1 MKHPVDID
9 NWNRRENYL
18 FFRDFANPYYS
29 VTSQVDVTEAYI
41 RAKALGIKF
50 SHYAMYAS
58 LRAVNSIEALRYRQV
73 DGKVWLYDRIRLNT
87 AVAREDHSFASVI
100 IPYKD
105 TLEEFVAEARGI
117 IAAAMRGEGDAY
129 GADSEKDTFVISV
142 NPWYS
147 FTGLQ
152 FQFPQNAGEN
162 IPLSVFGK
170 ITVDMQGRRTMP
182 VAVSFHH
189 GFVDGYQVGRYWEAF
204 QHNLDTLSM

>member
-73 DGKVWLYDRIRLNT
+73 DGKVWLYDRLSFPIRIRWRSLSLKREGSLRPRCG
-87 AVAREDHSFASVI
+87 AREMRTEP
-100 IPYKD
+100 IP
-105 TLEEFVAEARGI
+105 
-117 IAAAMRGEGDAY
+117 
-129 GADSEKDTFVISV
+129 
-142 NPWYS
+142 
-147 FTGLQ
+147 
-152 FQFPQNAGEN
+152 
-162 IPLSVFGK
+162 
-170 ITVDMQGRRTMP
+170 RRT
-182 VAVSFHH
+182 
-189 GFVDGYQVGRYWEAF
+189 R
-204 QHNLDTLSM
+204 LL

>member
-41 RAKALGIKF
+41 RSKALGIKF

-105 TLEEFVAEARGI
+105 TLEKFVAEARGI
-117 IAAAMRGEGDAY
+117 IAAALRGEGDAY

-170 ITVDMQGRRTMP
+170 IMVDMRGRRTMP
-182 VAVSFHH
+182 VAMSFHH
-189 GFVDGYQVGRYWEAF
+189 GFVDGYQVGCYWEAF
-204 QHNLDTLSM
+204 QHNLDTLSK

>member
-73 DGKVWLYDRIRLNT
+73 DGKVWLYDRIRLT
-87 AVAREDHSFASVI
+87 PLHRLSFPIMIRWRSSSLKREGSLQPRCGAREMRTEP
-100 IPYKD
+100 IP
-105 TLEEFVAEARGI
+105 
-117 IAAAMRGEGDAY
+117 
-129 GADSEKDTFVISV
+129 
-142 NPWYS
+142 
-147 FTGLQ
+147 
-152 FQFPQNAGEN
+152 
-162 IPLSVFGK
+162 
-170 ITVDMQGRRTMP
+170 RRT
-182 VAVSFHH
+182 
-189 GFVDGYQVGRYWEAF
+189 R
-204 QHNLDTLSM
+204 LL

>member
-41 RAKALGIKF
+41 RSKALGIKF

-105 TLEEFVAEARGI
+105 TLEEFVAEAQGI

-129 GADSEKDTFVISV
+129 GAGIRKD
-142 NPWYS
+142 Y
-147 FTGLQ
+147 
-152 FQFPQNAGEN
+152 
-162 IPLSVFGK
+162 
-170 ITVDMQGRRTMP
+170 
-182 VAVSFHH
+182 
-189 GFVDGYQVGRYWEAF
+189 GRYAGTPYDAGGHEFPSWICRW
-204 QHNLDTLSM
+204 LSGGVLLGGVPT

>member
-73 DGKVWLYDRIRLNT
+73 DGRSGYMIGSGSIRRLRVRITPLHRLSFPIRIRWRSLSLKREGSLRPRCG
-87 AVAREDHSFASVI
+87 AREMRTEP
-100 IPYKD
+100 IP
-105 TLEEFVAEARGI
+105 
-117 IAAAMRGEGDAY
+117 
-129 GADSEKDTFVISV
+129 
-142 NPWYS
+142 
-147 FTGLQ
+147 
-152 FQFPQNAGEN
+152 
-162 IPLSVFGK
+162 
-170 ITVDMQGRRTMP
+170 RRT
-182 VAVSFHH
+182 
-189 GFVDGYQVGRYWEAF
+189 R
-204 QHNLDTLSM
+204 LL

>member
-58 LRAVNSIEALRYRQV
+58 IRAVNSIEALRYRQV

-100 IPYKD
+100 IPYND
-105 TLEEFVAEARGI
+105 TLEEFVAEARGV
-117 IAAAMRGEGDAY
+117 IAAAMRGEGAAAAY
-129 GADSEKDTFVISV
+129 SSV
-142 NPWYS
+142 RMGRSAAGRTPERSNIARAKSYHETAPWS
-147 FTGLQ
+147 
-152 FQFPQNAGEN
+152 A
-162 IPLSVFGK
+162 
-170 ITVDMQGRRTMP
+170 
-182 VAVSFHH
+182 
-189 GFVDGYQVGRYWEAF
+189 
-204 QHNLDTLSM
+204 

>member
-58 LRAVNSIEALRYRQV
+58 IRAVNSIEALRYRQV

-87 AVAREDHSFASVI
+87 AVAREDHSFA
-100 IPYKD
+100 
-105 TLEEFVAEARGI
+105 
-117 IAAAMRGEGDAY
+117 
-129 GADSEKDTFVISV
+129 KDTFVISV

-170 ITVDMQGRRTMP
+170 IMVDMQGRRTMP

>member
-73 DGKVWLYDRIRLNT
+73 DGKVWLYDRITPLHRLSFPIRIRWRSLSLKREGSLRPRCG
-87 AVAREDHSFASVI
+87 AREMRTEP
-100 IPYKD
+100 IP
-105 TLEEFVAEARGI
+105 
-117 IAAAMRGEGDAY
+117 
-129 GADSEKDTFVISV
+129 
-142 NPWYS
+142 
-147 FTGLQ
+147 
-152 FQFPQNAGEN
+152 
-162 IPLSVFGK
+162 
-170 ITVDMQGRRTMP
+170 RRT
-182 VAVSFHH
+182 
-189 GFVDGYQVGRYWEAF
+189 R
-204 QHNLDTLSM
+204 LL

>member
-87 AVAREDHSFASVI
+87 AVAREDHSLHRLSFPIRIRWRSLSLKREGSLRPRCGAREMRTEP
-100 IPYKD
+100 IP
-105 TLEEFVAEARGI
+105 
-117 IAAAMRGEGDAY
+117 
-129 GADSEKDTFVISV
+129 
-142 NPWYS
+142 
-147 FTGLQ
+147 
-152 FQFPQNAGEN
+152 
-162 IPLSVFGK
+162 
-170 ITVDMQGRRTMP
+170 RRT
-182 VAVSFHH
+182 
-189 GFVDGYQVGRYWEAF
+189 R
-204 QHNLDTLSM
+204 LL

>member
-1 MKHPVDID
+1 MERSGYMIGSGSI
-9 NWNRRENYL
+9 RRL
-18 FFRDFANPYYS
+18 RVRITPLHRLSFPIM
-29 VTSQVDVTEAYI
+29 I
-41 RAKALGIKF
+41 RWR
-50 SHYAMYAS
+50 SSS
-58 LRAVNSIEALRYRQV
+58 L
-73 DGKVWLYDRIRLNT
+73 K
-87 AVAREDHSFASVI
+87 REDHCSRDAG
-100 IPYKD
+100 
-105 TLEEFVAEARGI
+105 R
-117 IAAAMRGEGDAY
+117 GDAY

-170 ITVDMQGRRTMP
+170 IMVDMQGRRTMP

>member
-105 TLEEFVAEARGI
+105 TLEKFVAEARGI
-117 IAAAMRGEGDAY
+117 IAAALRGEGDAY
-129 GADSEKDTFVISV
+129 GADSEKDTFCLLYTSD
-142 NPWYS
+142 
-147 FTGLQ
+147 
-152 FQFPQNAGEN
+152 AADE
-162 IPLSVFGK
+162 
-170 ITVDMQGRRTMP
+170 
-182 VAVSFHH
+182 
-189 GFVDGYQVGRYWEAF
+189 
-204 QHNLDTLSM
+204 

>member
-73 DGKVWLYDRIRLNT
+73 DGKVWLYVRITPLHRLS
-87 AVAREDHSFASVI
+87 VPIMIRWRSSSLKREGSLQPRCGAREMRTEP
-100 IPYKD
+100 IP
-105 TLEEFVAEARGI
+105 
-117 IAAAMRGEGDAY
+117 
-129 GADSEKDTFVISV
+129 
-142 NPWYS
+142 
-147 FTGLQ
+147 
-152 FQFPQNAGEN
+152 
-162 IPLSVFGK
+162 
-170 ITVDMQGRRTMP
+170 RRT
-182 VAVSFHH
+182 
-189 GFVDGYQVGRYWEAF
+189 R
-204 QHNLDTLSM
+204 LL

>member
-18 FFRDFANPYYS
+18 FLRDFANPYYS

-58 LRAVNSIEALRYRQV
+58 LRAVNSIEALRYRQG
-73 DGKVWLYDRIRLNT
+73 DGKGWLYDRIRLNT

-100 IPYKD
+100 IPYND

-142 NPWYS
+142 NPWDS

-152 FQFPQNAGEN
+152 FQFPLVGIRKDN
-162 IPLSVFGK
+162 
-170 ITVDMQGRRTMP
+170 
-182 VAVSFHH
+182 
-189 GFVDGYQVGRYWEAF
+189 GRYAGTPYDACGCKFPSWVCRW
-204 QHNLDTLSM
+204 LSGGALLGVVPT

>member
-1 MKHPVDID
+1 M
-9 NWNRRENYL
+9 ESSGEL
-18 FFRDFANPYYS
+18 SFFRDFANPYYS

-105 TLEEFVAEARGI
+105 TLEKFVAEARGI
-117 IAAAMRGEGDAY
+117 IAPRCGAREMRTE
-129 GADSEKDTFVISV
+129 
-142 NPWYS
+142 P
-147 FTGLQ
+147 
-152 FQFPQNAGEN
+152 
-162 IPLSVFGK
+162 IP
-170 ITVDMQGRRTMP
+170 RRT
-182 VAVSFHH
+182 
-189 GFVDGYQVGRYWEAF
+189 R
-204 QHNLDTLSM
+204 LL

>member
-41 RAKALGIKF
+41 RSKALGIKF

-87 AVAREDHSFASVI
+87 AVARRITPLHRLSFPIRIRWRSSLPKRRGSLRPRCGARETHTEP
-100 IPYKD
+100 IP
-105 TLEEFVAEARGI
+105 
-117 IAAAMRGEGDAY
+117 
-129 GADSEKDTFVISV
+129 
-142 NPWYS
+142 
-147 FTGLQ
+147 
-152 FQFPQNAGEN
+152 
-162 IPLSVFGK
+162 
-170 ITVDMQGRRTMP
+170 RRI
-182 VAVSFHH
+182 
-189 GFVDGYQVGRYWEAF
+189 R
-204 QHNLDTLSM
+204 LL

>member
-1 MKHPVDID
+1 MEPEKINHP
-9 NWNRRENYL
+9 YL
-18 FFRDFANPYYS
+18 TAIKR
-29 VTSQVDVTEAYI
+29 TS
-41 RAKALGIKF
+41 L
-50 SHYAMYAS
+50 
-58 LRAVNSIEALRYRQV
+58 SIPTRYLLQHNLLK
-73 DGKVWLYDRIRLNT
+73 GRILRLNT

-105 TLEEFVAEARGI
+105 TLEKFVAEARGI
-117 IAAAMRGEGDAY
+117 IAAALRGEGDAY

-170 ITVDMQGRRTMP
+170 IMVDMQGRRTMP

>member
-73 DGKVWLYDRIRLNT
+73 GKVCYMIGSGSIRRLRVRITPLHRLSFPIMIRWRSSSLKREGSLQPRCG
-87 AVAREDHSFASVI
+87 AREMRTEP
-100 IPYKD
+100 IP
-105 TLEEFVAEARGI
+105 
-117 IAAAMRGEGDAY
+117 
-129 GADSEKDTFVISV
+129 
-142 NPWYS
+142 
-147 FTGLQ
+147 
-152 FQFPQNAGEN
+152 
-162 IPLSVFGK
+162 
-170 ITVDMQGRRTMP
+170 RRT
-182 VAVSFHH
+182 
-189 GFVDGYQVGRYWEAF
+189 R
-204 QHNLDTLSM
+204 LL

>member
-87 AVAREDHSFASVI
+87 AGWGGGYPFFSGFIASQGYSSSFRRMQARISLCR
-100 IPYKD
+100 Y
-105 TLEEFVAEARGI
+105 
-117 IAAAMRGEGDAY
+117 
-129 GADSEKDTFVISV
+129 SE
-142 NPWYS
+142 
-147 FTGLQ
+147 
-152 FQFPQNAGEN
+152 
-162 IPLSVFGK
+162 
-170 ITVDMQGRRTMP
+170 R
-182 VAVSFHH
+182 
-189 GFVDGYQVGRYWEAF
+189 
-204 QHNLDTLSM
+204 

>member
-87 AVAREDHSFASVI
+87 EPDPI
-100 IPYKD
+100 I
-105 TLEEFVAEARGI
+105 
-117 IAAAMRGEGDAY
+117 
-129 GADSEKDTFVISV
+129 
-142 NPWYS
+142 
-147 FTGLQ
+147 
-152 FQFPQNAGEN
+152 
-162 IPLSVFGK
+162 
-170 ITVDMQGRRTMP
+170 
-182 VAVSFHH
+182 
-189 GFVDGYQVGRYWEAF
+189 
-204 QHNLDTLSM
+204 

>member
-100 IPYKD
+100 IPYND

-170 ITVDMQGRRTMP
+170 IMVEYAGTPYDACGCKFPSWVCR
-182 VAVSFHH
+182 
-189 GFVDGYQVGRYWEAF
+189 W
-204 QHNLDTLSM
+204 LSGGALLGGVPT

>member
-105 TLEEFVAEARGI
+105 TLE
-117 IAAAMRGEGDAY
+117 
-129 GADSEKDTFVISV
+129 KFVISV

-170 ITVDMQGRRTMP
+170 IMVDMQGRRTMP

>member
-73 DGKVWLYDRIRLNT
+73 DGRVWLYDRIRLNT

-105 TLEEFVAEARGI
+105 TLEKFVAEARGI
-117 IAAAMRGEGDAY
+117 IAAALRGEGDAY

-170 ITVDMQGRRTMP
+170 ITVSYT
-182 VAVSFHH
+182 H
-189 GFVDGYQVGRYWEAF
+189 
-204 QHNLDTLSM
+204 LTLPTN

>member
-73 DGKVWLYDRIRLNT
+73 DGKVWLYDRIRLN
-87 AVAREDHSFASVI
+87 
-100 IPYKD
+100 
-105 TLEEFVAEARGI
+105 
-117 IAAAMRGEGDAY
+117 
-129 GADSEKDTFVISV
+129 
-142 NPWYS
+142 S

-170 ITVDMQGRRTMP
+170 IMVDMQGRRTMP

>member
-87 AVAREDHSFASVI
+87 AVAREDHSLHRLSFPIMIRWRSSSLKREGSLQPRCGAREMRTEP
-100 IPYKD
+100 IP
-105 TLEEFVAEARGI
+105 
-117 IAAAMRGEGDAY
+117 
-129 GADSEKDTFVISV
+129 
-142 NPWYS
+142 
-147 FTGLQ
+147 
-152 FQFPQNAGEN
+152 
-162 IPLSVFGK
+162 
-170 ITVDMQGRRTMP
+170 RRT
-182 VAVSFHH
+182 
-189 GFVDGYQVGRYWEAF
+189 R
-204 QHNLDTLSM
+204 LL

>member
-58 LRAVNSIEALRYRQV
+58 LRAVKSIEALRYRQV

-100 IPYKD
+100 IPYRIRWRSLSLKREGS
-105 TLEEFVAEARGI
+105 LRPRCGARE
-117 IAAAMRGEGDAY
+117 MRTE
-129 GADSEKDTFVISV
+129 
-142 NPWYS
+142 P
-147 FTGLQ
+147 
-152 FQFPQNAGEN
+152 
-162 IPLSVFGK
+162 IP
-170 ITVDMQGRRTMP
+170 RRT
-182 VAVSFHH
+182 
-189 GFVDGYQVGRYWEAF
+189 R
-204 QHNLDTLSM
+204 LL